1 MTIKRPILST
11 ALLGLCMFCMGALFS
26 IPASAQL
33 WDMLTKPQVTVS
45 LTHPPRLGLN
55 IKKVAFGPANGMCSD
70 EILDRLSDA
79 LISNGVEVVDR
90 PHLRSILGARHMSLD
105 GYVDHQG
112 ALQMGKLLGST
123 ALIFVNISN
132 CDTERRRNFTDSR
145 GVHTNNAIVDMH
157 IRGTLQTIDLA
168 TGRIFSAAPIVQDA
182 ELINSSDK
190 GLPEFPPEQAVRD
203 RAIGAAAYDA
213 STMFVQWTEQ
223 KKLYF
228 FNDKECNMNV
238 AYALLR
244 ANDFN
249 GTVRQSEDNIT
260 ACKTWP
266 KLKNDSLAHA
276 YYNAGLAYL
285 LINDNQRAMAYLTQS
300 AQMKGGDIVTQ
311 TIAEATK
318 SAELDAEMRRV
329 ADRTDRF
336 EQDQANAQAQAQ
348 ANAQVQ
354 ANAQATA
361 QAQAA
366 ASQDNVAPGSP
377 EDRLARLTT
386 LYRKGLITKQDYDTK
401 KAAILKEM

>member
-1 MTIKRPILST
+1 MKIKNLSLST
-11 ALLGLCMFCMGALFS
+11 VLLGLCVFCMGALS
-26 IPASAQL
+26 STSASAQL

-55 IKKVAFGPANGMCSD
+55 IRKVAFGPANGMCSD
-70 EILDRLSDA
+70 EILDRLA
-79 LISNGVEVVDR
+79 GTLISDGVEVVDR
-90 PHLRSILGARHMSLD
+90 PHLRSFLGERHMSLN
-105 GYVDHQG
+105 GYVDRQS

-123 ALIFVNISN
+123 ALIFVKISN
-132 CDTERRRNFTDSR
+132 CDTERKRNFTDAR
-145 GVHTNNAIVDMH
+145 GVRTNNAILDIH
-157 IRGTLQTIDLA
+157 IRGSLQTIDLA
-168 TGRIFSAAPIVQDA
+168 TGRIFSAAPIFEDG
-182 ELINSSDK
+182 ELINSSNK

-203 RAIGAAAYDA
+203 RAFGAAAYDA

-238 AYALLR
+238 AYTLLK
-244 ANDFN
+244 ANDFS

-285 LINDNQRAMAYLTQS
+285 LINDNQRAMTYLTQS

-318 SAELDAEMRRV
+318 SAELDAEMRQV
-329 ADRTDRF
+329 ADRTDKF
-336 EQDQANAQAQAQ
+336 EQDQANSQAQAQ
-348 ANAQVQ
+348 ADAQARVQ
-354 ANAQATA
+354 ANAAA
-361 QAQAA
+361 QAP

-377 EDRLARLTT
+377 EDRLARLTA
-386 LYRKGLITKQDYDTK
+386 LYKKGLITKQDYDTK
-401 KAAILKEM
+401 KAAILKDM

>member
-1 MTIKRPILST
+1 MKIKQPILST
-11 ALLGLCMFCMGALFS
+11 VLLGLCVFCMGALS
-26 IPASAQL
+26 STPASAQL

-70 EILDRLSDA
+70 EILDRLSST
-79 LISNGVEVVDR
+79 LISDGVEVVDR
-90 PHLRSILGARHMSLD
+90 PHLRSILGERHMSLN
-105 GYVDHQG
+105 GYVDRQS
-112 ALQMGKLLGST
+112 ALQMGKVLGST
-123 ALIFVNISN
+123 ALILVKISN
-132 CDTERRRNFTDSR
+132 CDTERKRNFTDNR
-145 GVHTNNAIVDMH
+145 GVRTNNAILDIH
-157 IRGTLQTIDLA
+157 IRGSLQTIDLA
-168 TGRIFSAAPIVQDA
+168 TGRIFSAAPIFQDA
-182 ELINSSDK
+182 ELINSSNK

-203 RAIGAAAYDA
+203 RAFGAAAYDA
-213 STMFVQWTEQ
+213 STMFVQWTEE

-238 AYALLR
+238 AYTLLK

-266 KLKNDSLAHA
+266 KLKDDSLAHA

-285 LINDNQRAMAYLTQS
+285 LINDNQHAMAYLTKS

-318 SAELDAEMRRV
+318 SAELDAEMRQV
-329 ADRTDRF
+329 ADRTDKF
-336 EQDQANAQAQAQ
+336 EQDQANSQAQAQ
-348 ANAQVQ
+348 TDAQARAQ
-354 ANAQATA
+354 ANAA
-361 QAQAA
+361 AQAA

-377 EDRLARLTT
+377 EDRLARLTA
-386 LYRKGLITKQDYDTK
+386 LYKKGLITKQDYDTK
-401 KAAILKEM
+401 KAAILKEL

>member
-1 MTIKRPILST
+1 MKIKQPILST
-11 ALLGLCMFCMGALFS
+11 VLLGLCVFCMGALS
-26 IPASAQL
+26 STPASAQL

-70 EILDRLSDA
+70 EILDRLSST
-79 LISNGVEVVDR
+79 LISDGVEVVDR
-90 PHLRSILGARHMSLD
+90 PHLRS
-105 GYVDHQG
+105 
-112 ALQMGKLLGST
+112 GKVLGST
-123 ALIFVNISN
+123 ALILVKISN
-132 CDTERRRNFTDSR
+132 CDTERKRNFTDNR
-145 GVHTNNAIVDMH
+145 GVRTNNAILDIH
-157 IRGTLQTIDLA
+157 IRGSLQTIDLA
-168 TGRIFSAAPIVQDA
+168 TGRIFSAAPIFQDA
-182 ELINSSDK
+182 ELINSSNK

-203 RAIGAAAYDA
+203 RAFGAAAYDA
-213 STMFVQWTEQ
+213 STMFVQWTEE

-238 AYALLR
+238 AYTLLK

-266 KLKNDSLAHA
+266 KLKDDSLAHA

-285 LINDNQRAMAYLTQS
+285 LINDNQHAMAYLTKS

-318 SAELDAEMRRV
+318 SAELDAEMRQV
-329 ADRTDRF
+329 ADRTDKF
-336 EQDQANAQAQAQ
+336 EQDQANSQAQAQ
-348 ANAQVQ
+348 TDVQARAQ
-354 ANAQATA
+354 ANAA
-361 QAQAA
+361 AQAA

-377 EDRLARLTT
+377 EDRLARLTA
-386 LYRKGLITKQDYDTK
+386 LYKKGLITKQDYDTK
-401 KAAILKEM
+401 KAAILKEL

>member
-1 MTIKRPILST
+1 MQNRCTLLRTIS
-11 ALLGLCMFCMGALFS
+11 LGLCVVCIGVLLCSTAQ
-26 IPASAQL
+26 AQL

-70 EILDRLSDA
+70 EILDRLSGT
-79 LISNGVEVVDR
+79 LISDGIEVVDR
-90 PHLRSILGARHMSLD
+90 PHLFSILGARHMSLN
-105 GYVDHQG
+105 GYVDHQS
-112 ALQMGKLLGST
+112 ALQMGKVLGST
-123 ALIFVNISN
+123 ALIFVKVSGCN
-132 CDTERRRNFTDSR
+132 TERKRNATDSR
-145 GVHTNNAIVDMH
+145 GVHTNNAILDIH

-168 TGRIFSAAPIVQDA
+168 TGRIFSAAPIIEDG
-182 ELINSSDK
+182 ELINSSDR
-190 GLPEFPPEQAVRD
+190 GFPEFPPEQELRD
-203 RAIGAAAYDA
+203 KVIGLAAYDA
-213 STMFVQWTEQ
+213 STMFVQWSEQ

-238 AYALLR
+238 AYTLLK

-249 GTVRQSEDNIT
+249 GTVRQSEDNIA

-266 KLKNDSLAHA
+266 TLKKDSLAHA

-285 LINDNQRAMAYLTQS
+285 LINDNQHAMAYLTQS
-300 AQMKGGDIVTQ
+300 AQLKGGDIVTQ

-318 SAELDAEMRRV
+318 SAELDAEMRQV

-336 EQDQANAQAQAQ
+336 EQDQANSQAQAQADAQAQ
-348 ANAQVQ
+348 ANAQ
-354 ANAQATA
+354 AQAV
-361 QAQAA
+361 A

-377 EDRLARLTT
+377 EDRLARLTA
-386 LYRKGLITKQDYDTK
+386 LYKKGLITKQDYDIK